1 MFLKL
6 SKKELLEVLK
16 NLAHV
21 YSSAWFKSEKIVIE
35 KYGLDTTLGGEFLQL
50 FRDFGFRE
58 AKKLVDLDIIKGSD
72 AGSIIKGLSL
82 SHWVLF
88 ENIEL
93 EKISSRSVRMRTL
106 ACSRQRYAQNQWGS
120 EYPCKNL
127 DFSIES
133 RIGFVKA
140 INPRAEVKC
149 VFCPPDPKPK
159 GVNKKISCEW
169 LINIPN

>member
-1 MFLKL
+1 MFLQL
-6 SKKELLEVLK
+6 PKKKLLEVLK

-35 KYGLDTTLGGEFLQL
+35 KYGLDATLGGEFLQL

-58 AKKLVDLDIIKGSD
+58 AKKMVDLNIIKSSD
-72 AGSIIKGLSL
+72 ADSIIKGLSL
-82 SHWVLF
+82 SHWALF

-93 EKISSRSVRMRTL
+93 EKISNKSVRMRTL
-106 ACSRQRYAQNQWGS
+106 DCSRQRYAKNQWGS
-120 EYPCKNL
+120 EYPCKNM

-140 INPRAEVKC
+140 INSRAEVNC

-159 GVNKKISCEW
+159 DVNKKTSCEW
-169 LINIPN
+169 LITTPN